1 MITWGQIP
9 AGVGGAEA
17 GGEEGGAEV
26 GAEEEGA
33 GEAGEEEEG
42 GVEDVLNRYFLH
54 KFGAETLP
62 FYMNS

>member
-9 AGVGGAEA
+9 AGGGGAEA
-17 GGEEGGAEV
+17 

-62 FYMNS
+62 FYL